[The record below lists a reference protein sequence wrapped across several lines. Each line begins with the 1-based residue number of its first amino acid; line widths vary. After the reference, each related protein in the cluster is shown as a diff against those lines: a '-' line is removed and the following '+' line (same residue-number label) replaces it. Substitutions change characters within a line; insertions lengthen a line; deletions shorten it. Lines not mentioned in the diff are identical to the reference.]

1 MNILYMFNDT
11 KSYGK
16 NRKICTFYQIILTL
30 FYKIVIKVFYLHV
43 KVFN

>member
-11 KSYGK
+11 KSYG
-16 NRKICTFYQIILTL
+16 KICTFYQIILTL